1 MKYSTDELLKILQ
14 NSKTYP
20 ETALQDQ
27 VEVSSLSVFQAL
39 QQLLDT
45 KNITR
50 SDCIRAS
57 ELDRVYAYQI
67 FEGLKKPT
75 WDKILC
81 LARGM
86 EATYEEVQL
95 LLKQTSYPPLYARN
109 KRDSVIIYGFSHN
122 LSVLDINELLYDLDL
137 TLM

>member
-27 VEVSSLSVFQAL
+27 VEVSSLSVSQAL

-67 FEGLKKPT
+67 FEGLKT
-75 WDKILC
+75 LEE
-81 LARGM
+81 M
-86 EATYEEVQL
+86 SNQTATSNAEQ
-95 LLKQTSYPPLYARN
+95 KQPKA
-109 KRDSVIIYGFSHN
+109 
-122 LSVLDINELLYDLDL
+122 
-137 TLM
+137 